1 MTVFVSLLLP
11 AFCILVDNP
20 ILYIKRQSSQMWR
33 LSSEVE
39 STTRLQAVVYFT
51 LALGYAVFSLF
62 KTLL

>member
-1 MTVFVSLLLP
+1 
-11 AFCILVDNP
+11 
-20 ILYIKRQSSQMWR
+20 MWR